1 MSAHDLYVTAAYA
14 ISATGV
20 LGLIGWILFEQRTR
34 RREMV
39 ELEEQGIR
47 RRSDTGGAASE

>member
-14 ISATGV
+14 ISAVGV
-20 LGLIGWILFEQRTR
+20 LGLIGWILLDQRTR
-34 RREMV
+34 QREMT
-39 ELEEQGIR
+39 ELEEKGIR